1 VSVHIT
7 DDPSAE
13 PEFQVPVEHGM
24 VLAFWRALTVGLPAG
39 SDLAPSVS
47 TVLPTYVVV
56 ADHFDPSFARRPQPG
71 AAWQGSGATPSGL
84 APDDPAHVSHLHVGQ
99 EITFTRPLVLRDRVR
114 ARRLAPRRWT
124 KQGRSGRL
132 EFTEHVTEL
141 VDHHDGSVIVE
152 SRWLDVDP
160 ERGHQSVTTGQRAE
174 AQAAPRPPGRELL
187 LVENLTRTQI
197 AMYAGASGDFHP
209 LHHDD
214 VYARDRGYPGCF
226 CPGMLTMGLAGLA
239 VVDAIDVDRLS
250 SFSGRFAAQV
260 WPGDSL
266 RAFVDVTATDA
277 GGRATALAIA
287 VHTQHDVPVFT
298 GRATARSR
306 S

>member
-1 VSVHIT
+1 
-7 DDPSAE
+7 
-13 PEFQVPVEHGM
+13 
-24 VLAFWRALTVGLPAG
+24 LP
-39 SDLAPSVS
+39 
-47 TVLPTYVVV
+47 
-56 ADHFDPSFARRPQPG
+56 
-71 AAWQGSGATPSGL
+71 
-84 APDDPAHVSHLHVGQ
+84 PDDPAHVSHLHVGQ
-99 EITFTRPLVLRDRVR
+99 EITFTRPLMPGDRIR
-114 ARRLAPRRWT
+114 ARRLPPRRWT

-132 EFTEHVTEL
+132 DFTEHVTEL
-141 VDHHDGSVIVE
+141 VDHHGTLLVE

-160 ERGHQSVTTGQRAE
+160 ERGHQTVTTGQRAE
-174 AQAAPRPPGRELL
+174 AQAAPRPPGHEVV

-239 VVDAIDVDRLS
+239 VIHAIPVDRLA
-250 SFSGRFAAQV
+250 SFTGRFAAQV

-277 GGRATALAIA
+277 DGRATELD
-287 VHTQHDVPVFT
+287 VVLHTQHDVAVFT
-298 GRATARSR
+298 GHATAHAPR
-306 S
+306 